1 MRFLALA
8 CDYDGTLATDGQIDE
23 ATVRALKRLRES
35 GRKLLMVT
43 GRELPEL
50 IEICPHLKLFHRVVA
65 ENGALLYHP
74 ETGEEVPLGP
84 PPDEQFL
91 AILRKA
97 EVARLSVG
105 RVIVATWEPHE
116 TTVLNAIRDL
126 GLELHVIFNKGAVMV
141 LPSGINKATGLAA
154 ALKELGLSSHNVAAI
169 GDAENDHALLSS
181 CEAGVAVS
189 NAVPTLKTRADLVT
203 QADHG
208 AGVAELIDRMIE
220 DDLSDLESK
229 LIRHHLLLGHDERGN
244 EIRIAPQRQ
253 NVLIVGPVG
262 SGKSR
267 VARALIERLM
277 DTSYEVCIFDPEGD
291 FGELEAAVVLGDAQ
305 QPPSQDE
312 VLKLIQKSTKGAV
325 VNSQAVPLADR
336 PAFLMKLLVRLTE
349 LRECLARP
357 HWIVVD
363 DAHRVWPPGW
373 TPTGEA
379 IPPEL
384 TSTLFVTL
392 EPSLLPPAVL
402 ASIDLIV
409 AVGHSA
415 HRMLHAFADAVKAG
429 TAPEFETDVEL
440 DRDQVLL
447 WNLSAGAKPMIV
459 QIQPARIHVEQQS

>member
-8 CDYDGTLATDGQIDE
+8 CDYDGTLATDGVIDE
-23 ATVRALKRLRES
+23 ATVRALKRCRES

-50 IEICPHLKLFHRVVA
+50 ISICPHLKLFHRIVA
-65 ENGALLYHP
+65 ENGALLYRP
-74 ETGEEVPLGP
+74 ETGEEVLLGP

-91 AILRKA
+91 AILRQA

-154 ALKELGLSSHNVAAI
+154 ALKELELSPHNVAAV

-181 CEAGVAVS
+181 CEAGISVS

-208 AGVAELIDRMIE
+208 AGVAELIDRMIT
-220 DDLSDLESK
+220 DDLADLESK
-229 LIRHHLLLGHDERGN
+229 LVRHHLLLGHDASGN
-244 EIRIAPQRQ
+244 EVRIAPQRR
-253 NVLIVGPVG
+253 NALIVGPVG

-267 VARALIERLM
+267 VARALIERLI
-277 DTSYEVCIFDPEGD
+277 DTKYEVCIFDPEGD
-291 FGELEAAVVLGDAQ
+291 FGELEAAVVVGDAQ
-305 QPPSQDE
+305 QPPSPDE

-325 VNSQAVPLADR
+325 VNAQAIPLADR
-336 PAFLMKLLVRLTE
+336 PAFLMKQLARLHE
-349 LRECLARP
+349 LREHLGRP

-373 TPTGEA
+373 TATSEV
-379 IPPEL
+379 IPQNL
-384 TSTLFVTL
+384 NSTLFVTL
-392 EPSLLPPAVL
+392 DPSLLPPAAL
-402 ASIDLIV
+402 ASIDLVV
-409 AVGHSA
+409 AVGKLP
-415 HRMLHAFADAVKAG
+415 HRVLRAFADAANVAMP
-429 TAPEFETDVEL
+429 PEADADIDLGSDEAL
-440 DRDQVLL
+440 I
-447 WNLSAGAKPMIV
+447 WNLSTGNKPTIV
-459 QIQPARIHVEQQS
+459 QIQPARVHREP